1 LPDSSYRP
9 RYMPPPDRHNH
20 LLFQPSTQRHYPS
33 LVFDVAV
40 AHENRQRLLSDASEK
55 YFHAN
60 TSVAVWVGVKIDIA
74 NNVFWAGWGRRA
86 NHGIGL
92 RLEQQTED
100 KNGVSAFL
108 AVNASAPIPGE
119 FTISSA
125 LRVFGGVG
133 LPQHAPVNFVIPL
146 EEIRKEIEE
155 GINLT
160 GEDIG
165 R

>member
-1 LPDSSYRP
+1 
-9 RYMPPPDRHNH
+9 MPPPDRHNH
-20 LLFQPSTQRHYPS
+20 LLFQPTTQRHYPS

-40 AHENRQRLLSDASEK
+40 THENRQRLLTDVSEK
-55 YFHAN
+55 YFHTN

-86 NHGIGL
+86 SQGFGL

-100 KNGVSAFL
+100 KKSVTAFL
-108 AVNASAPIPGE
+108 AVNAPAPIPGE

-125 LRVFGGVG
+125 LVFGGVG
-133 LPQHAPVNFVIPL
+133 LPENAPVNFVIPL
-146 EEIRKEIEE
+146 EKIRKEIEE
-155 GINLT
+155 GIYLM
-160 GEDIG
+160 GEGIS